1 MATKG
6 WHIAF
11 FIFALLLLGAPAD
24 KYVFSRWQWAVESGF
39 PVGRLAILLVA
50 AAILFGFPALRKYS
64 LGLLA
69 TPIPSGKAPEI
80 AVALL
85 LNLVCALGAVGAY
98 ALWVWSFGGEPAMA
112 RWIGNMP
119 KADEQTRHAISVNA
133 IITFFILGGI
143 VAPIVEEL
151 VFRGMLFPAW
161 AREWGWVRGALA
173 TSFLFAVIHPN
184 VVSQFMASLV
194 LICVFRRTRSL
205 RASIGVHSAFNVLL
219 WYPLAGKFLVPSG
232 AETGEISHWALQLSC
247 LALACVAV
255 PLYLWASRDAILRAQ
270 S

>member
-1 MATKG
+1 MAAKG

-11 FIFALLLLGAPAD
+11 FVFALLFLGVPAD
-24 KYVFSRWQWAVESGF
+24 KYFFSRWQWVIESGF
-39 PVGRLAILLVA
+39 PMGRLMVLLVA
-50 AAILFGFPALRKYS
+50 AAVLLGVPALRRHS

-69 TPIPSGKAPEI
+69 TAIPSGKTPELGI
-80 AVALL
+80 ALA
-85 LNLVCALGAVGAY
+85 LNLIAGFGAVGAY
-98 ALWVWSFGGEPAMA
+98 ALWIWSFGGEPSMA

-119 KADEQTRHAISVNA
+119 KAEEQARHAMSVNS

-151 VFRGMLFPAW
+151 IFRGMLFPAW
-161 AREWGWVRGALA
+161 AREWGWVRSALA
-173 TSFLFAVIHPN
+173 TSALFALFHSNVI
-184 VVSQFMASLV
+184 SQFMGSLV

-205 RASIGVHSAFNVLL
+205 RASIAVHSAFNVLL
-219 WYPLAGKFLVPSG
+219 WYPLVGRFLNPSG